1 MANPAPIIIQLPA
14 FNVNVG
20 VTIDFNI
27 IGGTSIVRSNK
38 LYVYNLDNDLIF
50 THKYVS
56 TESIHELPAKTDSS
70 IEYASGKSS
79 ADFVNE
85 QQYYAIIQTFTDIY
99 ASEGASGYSTAKL
112 FWALPTPSL
121 DIDTI
126 PASISTTSYN
136 VTAIYDTNIVLDLG
150 DVNLIQQYKFDLYKS
165 TGVLVQSSGI
175 LVGSGTPIVGEN
187 TQYSISYNFTGLEES
202 SSYYVIVTITTNQA
216 CTVDDTSSTFTVSI
230 TVPTLG
236 SATVVNN
243 ACDGYISITSN
254 LSTEYDEDITKILV
268 KRLDKSDVTN
278 TWLTLFSIDV
288 NQASDMNFTVIDFYN
303 RYGREYQYALVPVMV
318 QSQSGVDVEI
328 EGNYTLSGIVKS
340 VFEGVFIADN
350 TAIQKLQASVGYG
363 NVNVRQNIG
372 VIETIGGQYPV
383 IVSNNN
389 LKYRIGNIYADIF
402 HEGFY
407 STTAYPVLEELVD
420 DDGFNFI
427 TSQGELLIVLNN
439 ISVRDNRLS
448 RTAMVAAREAM
459 EKFLTNKSPK
469 IIKDWNGNIWL
480 VMFTSDIELTFRNE
494 WGMGIA
500 NFNATWTEIGSAE
513 DQYDLQNSGLID
525 IGGV

>member
-1 MANPAPIIIQLPA
+1 
-14 FNVNVG
+14 
-20 VTIDFNI
+20 
-27 IGGTSIVRSNK
+27 
-38 LYVYNLDNDLIF
+38 
-50 THKYVS
+50 
-56 TESIHELPAKTDSS
+56 
-70 IEYASGKSS
+70 
-79 ADFVNE
+79 
-85 QQYYAIIQTFTDIY
+85 
-99 ASEGASGYSTAKL
+99 
-112 FWALPTPSL
+112 
-121 DIDTI
+121 
-126 PASISTTSYN
+126 
-136 VTAIYDTNIVLDLG
+136 
-150 DVNLIQQYKFDLYKS
+150 
-165 TGVLVQSSGI
+165 
-175 LVGSGTPIVGEN
+175 
-187 TQYSISYNFTGLEES
+187 
-202 SSYYVIVTITTNQA
+202 
-216 CTVDDTSSTFTVSI
+216 
-230 TVPTLG
+230 
-236 SATVVNN
+236 
-243 ACDGYISITSN
+243 
-254 LSTEYDEDITKILV
+254 
-268 KRLDKSDVTN
+268 
-278 TWLTLFSIDV
+278 
-288 NQASDMNFTVIDFYN
+288 
-303 RYGREYQYALVPVMV
+303 MV

-372 VIETIGGQYPV
+372 VIETIGGQYPI

-407 STTAYPVLEELVD
+407 STTAYPILEELVD

-439 ISVRDNRLS
+439 ISVKDNRLS

-500 NFNATWTEIGSAE
+500 SFNATWTEIGNAE